1 MRLDNAEQFFLGGRW
16 VDAASE
22 ARFEVVSPFSGESV
36 ATVAAGS
43 TADVDAAVA
52 AARAAFDAGP
62 WPRMTLAERA
72 EVVGRFRNHLAAEAT
87 AIAETVTR
95 EMGVPVTQTRASQAG
110 AALALL
116 DTNLELAQQYPW
128 RSLRRSAL
136 GDALVVRRAI
146 GVVAAVI
153 PWNAPVSVAM
163 LKLAPALLSGCA
175 VILKPS
181 PEAPIS
187 SNYLAA
193 AATAAGLPDGVL
205 NIVTTDRAES
215 EYLVTHPGVD
225 KVSFT
230 GSTAAGRRIAAL
242 CGDDVRRYTLELG
255 GKSAVIVVEDADI
268 EATAKALRGLSF
280 RYNGQACTNK
290 TRVVVP
296 RSIHDTLVEAL
307 AREIADIRVG
317 DPADPATELG
327 PLVSARQRARV
338 EGYIEAGRRDGA
350 TVAVGGGRPE
360 QFGAGQFV
368 EPTLF
373 TGVSN
378 RMAIAQEEIFG
389 PVVAVI
395 AVDDVD
401 EAVAVAN
408 DSVYGLSG
416 AVFGA
421 DDERAL
427 DVAQRLATG
436 SVEVNG
442 ASTGFHAA
450 LGGFK
455 HSGIGREAGPEGFD
469 AFTEITSFGLPG
481 ALADAL
487 G

>member
-1 MRLDNAEQFFLGGRW
+1 MRHDNAAHFFIGGKW
-16 VDAASE
+16 VAAASG
-22 ARFEVVSPFSGESV
+22 ATFDVVSPFSGGLV
-36 ATVAAGS
+36 GTVAAAS
-43 TADVDAAVA
+43 KSDIDASVA
-52 AARAAFDAGP
+52 AAREAFDDGP
-62 WPRMTLAERA
+62 WPRMTLSERA
-72 EVVGRFRNHLAAEAT
+72 DVVRRFRENLAADA
-87 AIAETVTR
+87 AQIAETVTA
-95 EMGVPVTQTRASQAG
+95 EMGVPITQTTSSQAG

-116 DTNLELAQQYPW
+116 DTNLELAQRYPW
-128 RSLRRSAL
+128 RSLRCSTL
-136 GDALVVRRAI
+136 GNALVVRRAI

-153 PWNAPVSVAM
+153 PWNAPISVAM
-163 LKLAPALLSGCA
+163 LKLAPALLAGCT

-181 PEAPIS
+181 PEAPLS
-187 SNYLAA
+187 SNHLAA

-205 NIVTTDRAES
+205 NIVTADRAES

-230 GSTAAGRRIAAL
+230 GSTAAGRRIASL
-242 CGDDVRRYTLELG
+242 CGDNVRRYTLELG
-255 GKSAVIVVEDADI
+255 GKSAAIVLDDADI
-268 EATAKALRGLSF
+268 ESTAKALRTLSF

-290 TRVVVP
+290 TRIVVP
-296 RSIHDTLVEAL
+296 RTVHDDLVGAL
-307 AREIADIRVG
+307 MSEIAAIRVG
-317 DPADPATELG
+317 DPVDPATELG

-338 EGYIEAGRRDGA
+338 EGYIEAGRNEGA
-350 TVAVGGGRPE
+350 VVAVGGGRPG

-373 TGVSN
+373 TGVRN
-378 RMAIAQEEIFG
+378 GMTIAQEEIFG

-416 AVFGA
+416 AVFSS
-421 DDERAL
+421 DDERAMR
-427 DVAQRLATG
+427 VAQRLQTG

-455 HSGIGREAGPEGFD
+455 HSGIGREAGLEGFD
-469 AFTEITSFGLPG
+469 AFTEITSFGVPA
-481 ALADAL
+481 ALADSL
-487 G
+487 V

>member
-1 MRLDNAEQFFLGGRW
+1 MQHDNAAHFFIGGRW
-16 VDAASE
+16 AAAASG
-22 ARFEVVSPFSGESV
+22 ATFDVVSPFSGALV
-36 ATVAAGS
+36 ATVAAAS
-43 TADVDAAVA
+43 RTDIDASVA
-52 AARAAFDAGP
+52 AAREAFDNGP
-62 WPRMTLAERA
+62 WPRMTLSERA
-72 EVVGRFRNHLAAEAT
+72 EVVRRLRENLATDAAQ
-87 AIAETVTR
+87 IAETITT
-95 EMGVPVTQTRASQAG
+95 EMGVPITQTTASQAG

-116 DTNLELAQQYPW
+116 DTNLELAEHYPW

-136 GDALVVRRAI
+136 GNALVVRRAI

-153 PWNAPVSVAM
+153 PWNAPISVAM
-163 LKLAPALLSGCA
+163 LKLAPALLAGCT

-181 PEAPIS
+181 PEAPLS
-187 SNYLAA
+187 SNHLAA
-193 AATAAGLPDGVL
+193 AAAAAGLPDGVL
-205 NIVTTDRAES
+205 NIVTADRAES

-230 GSTAAGRRIAAL
+230 GSTAAGRRIAGL
-242 CGDDVRRYTLELG
+242 CGDNVRRYTLELG
-255 GKSAVIVVEDADI
+255 GKSAAVVLEDADI
-268 EATAKALRGLSF
+268 ESTAKALRALSF

-296 RSIHDTLVEAL
+296 RSVHDALVDAL
-307 AREIADIRVG
+307 ASEIADIRVG

-338 EGYIEAGRRDGA
+338 EGYLVAGRGEGA
-350 TVAVGGGRPE
+350 VVTVGGGRPDG
-360 QFGAGQFV
+360 FAAGQFV

-373 TGVSN
+373 TGVTN
-378 RMAIAQEEIFG
+378 DMTIAREEIFG

-395 AVDDVD
+395 AVADVD

-416 AVFGA
+416 AVFST
-421 DDERAL
+421 DDERAMR
-427 DVAQRLATG
+427 VAQRLETG

-455 HSGIGREAGPEGFD
+455 HSGIGREAGLEGFD
-469 AFTEITSFGLPG
+469 AFTEITSFGVPE
-481 ALADAL
+481 ALADSLA
-487 G
+487 